1 MSRVGSTLKAIG
13 LTPWQVVAAVAFCA
27 CWFTTLR
34 PMPEAVAQLNA
45 SVAELSLKVE
55 VHSVLIQQM
64 SDLNQ
69 DLSAV
74 RQKMAELDGRMQA
87 AAYRKNAP

>member
-1 MSRVGSTLKAIG
+1 MSKVVSTLKTIG

-45 SVAELSLKVE
+45 TVADLSMKVE
-55 VHSVLIQQM
+55 VHAVLIQQM
-64 SDLNQ
+64 SALSQ
-69 DLSAV
+69 DVSQV
-74 RQKMAELDGRMQA
+74 RQKLAELDGRMQA
-87 AAYRKNAP
+87 TAYHKGNP